1 MVFGVIS
8 VLILS
13 LFLAWR
19 NVVAKPI
26 TVDNHIGGVGSIKC
40 LTGAEISHLSDLKLL
55 LRRGSISRFSQLLT
69 IALTLP
75 DISFF

>member
-26 TVDNHIGGVGSIKC
+26 TVDNHVGGVGSIKC

-55 LRRGSISRFSQLLT
+55 LRRGSISRFSQFMT

>member
-26 TVDNHIGGVGSIKC
+26 TVDNHVGGVGSIKC
-40 LTGAEISHLSDLKLL
+40 LTGAEISYQSDFKLL
-55 LRRGSISRFSQLLT
+55 LRCGSISRFCFG
-69 IALTLP
+69 
-75 DISFF
+75 DRSFSY